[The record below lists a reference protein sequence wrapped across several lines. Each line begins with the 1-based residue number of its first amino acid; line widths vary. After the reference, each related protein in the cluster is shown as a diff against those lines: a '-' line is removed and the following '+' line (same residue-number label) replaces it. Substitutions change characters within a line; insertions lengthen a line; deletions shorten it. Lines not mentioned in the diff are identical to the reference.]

1 MTENSNI
8 RVHLDYLIPKQSMRY
23 VDNLKKEISDDFNSR
38 QKSNPIQYRDLQSND
53 WFKSLRKPD
62 FQRETNAW
70 TPKQCVEFLDSVIN
84 GRIIPSVILWYS
96 EENGC
101 NYVLDGAHR
110 LSVIRAWMLDDWG
123 DQNSAYY
130 ERKEHKDAIRSAA
143 EQTRILV
150 NSKIGSYKSYAE
162 FHKLQMS
169 LSDEGKAPKQ
179 EMQPKEY
186 ERARFYGRIMFGN
199 LTLST
204 QWEDGDYERAEQSFL
219 RINRQG
225 QALDPWEATLIEYRK
240 GSYARVVMAIAN
252 AGKTGHL
259 LPVDESLTHL
269 KHITEGFP
277 TLCYNIHE
285 KLFVPPYK
293 YPISNLNVPMMISP
307 AYFQKHKYL
316 LELIPL
322 IVNREIALEDDK
334 QIDFLKRDID
344 KTSEKIIE
352 NSHNLATQISD
363 ILEHIVSLT
372 NNSKCLA
379 IVPLF
384 YWYNERGQY
393 NRSLLYGFFYWLFSG
408 TDEEISNRK
417 HVFCAYRDKFEYVL
431 YDFKSDI
438 SKYLNIGAGAGLK
451 AVRQS
456 ANFFQNLLKG
466 LQENPRFELESQE
479 FENVVLASLNSSS
492 KSKNQASRSSR
503 NVTSR
508 DKTQVNIR
516 EMFKSSTKCHICGG
530 LLNLGYGGVQY
541 DHVEDYQYVKK
552 TSVDNLDLSHPF
564 CNRNKQKIVEIKNQQ
579 NIIALP
585 NLVIKTETKNKI
597 KKDET
602 QQPLPFWGND
612 DFPN

>member
-1 MTENSNI
+1 MIQNSNI
-8 RVHLDYLIPKQSMRY
+8 RVHLDYLLPRQSMRY
-23 VDNLKKEISDDFNSR
+23 LDNFNNDISDSFNPAPNR
-38 QKSNPIQYRDLQSND
+38 NDILYRDLSND

-70 TPKQCVEFLDSVIN
+70 TPKQCAEFLDSVIN
-84 GRIIPSVILWYS
+84 RRIIPSVILWYS

-123 DQNSAYY
+123 DKNNEYY
-130 ERKEHKDAIRSAA
+130 ERKEDKEAIRIAA
-143 EQTRILV
+143 QQTRVDV
-150 NSKIGSYKSYAE
+150 NSKIGSYQNYVDSYQAMMALTDKGE
-162 FHKLQMS
+162 
-169 LSDEGKAPKQ
+169 APKQ
-179 EMQPKEY
+179 KMQPREF
-186 ERARFYGRIMFGN
+186 ERARFYTQIMGN
-199 LTLST
+199 TTLPT
-204 QWEDGDYERAEQSFL
+204 QWEHGDYERAEQSFL

-259 LPVDESLTHL
+259 LPENKSVKHL
-269 KHITEGFP
+269 KNITESFP
-277 TLCYNIHE
+277 KICYEIHE

-293 YPISNLNVPMMISP
+293 YPISNLNVPMVISP

-322 IVNREIALEDDK
+322 IINREIALEDDK
-334 QIDFLKRDID
+334 QIEFLKRDID
-344 KTSEKIIE
+344 KTPENIIE
-352 NSHNLATQISD
+352 NSHKLVTQISES
-363 ILEHIVSLT
+363 LEHIVSLN

-393 NRSLLYGFFYWLFSG
+393 NRSLLYGFFYRLFSG

-417 HVFCAYRDKFEYVL
+417 HIFCAYRDRFEYVL

-466 LQENPRFELESQE
+466 LQENPHFELESQE

-530 LLNLGYGGVQY
+530 LLNLSYGGVQY